1 MIKLQLTQREV
12 DHINTLLLQGYM
24 VREGIDN
31 KELATKI
38 MAQAEPQWIR
48 LDDP

>member
-12 DHINTLLLQGYM
+12 DHITTLLLQGM
-24 VREGIDN
+24 VVDGIDN
-31 KELATKI
+31 KELVKKI

>member
-12 DHINTLLLQGYM
+12 DHINTLLLNGM
-24 VREGIDN
+24 VVEGIDN

>member
-12 DHINTLLLQGYM
+12 DHINTLLLQGM